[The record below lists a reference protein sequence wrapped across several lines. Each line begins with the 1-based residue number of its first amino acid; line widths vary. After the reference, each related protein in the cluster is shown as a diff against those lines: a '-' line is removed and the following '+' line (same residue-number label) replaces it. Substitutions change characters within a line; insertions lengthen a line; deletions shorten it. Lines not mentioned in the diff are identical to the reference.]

1 MIKAG
6 WLLGLLGLAGGLTA
20 CSPTNSGYTYTPSTY
35 TPSTYSAPTNS
46 SSSDTSTRERR
57 RTERTIV
64 TDRGVT
70 IIQRDPDGTR
80 TIVTSGGYIR
90 VDPPSPRRRH

>member
-1 MIKAG
+1 MMKAR
-6 WLLGLLGLAGGLTA
+6 WLLGLLGLAGSLTA
-20 CSPTNSGYTYTPSTY
+20 CFPTNDGYTYTPS
-35 TPSTYSAPTNS
+35 PSSYSAPTNS

-64 TDRGVT
+64 TNRGVT

-80 TIVTSGGYIR
+80 TTVTSSGYIR
-90 VDPPSPRRRH
+90 VDPPSPRRRR

>member
-1 MIKAG
+1 MMKAR
-6 WLLGLLGLAGGLTA
+6 WLLGLLGLAGSLTA
-20 CSPTNSGYTYTPSTY
+20 CFPSSDGYTYTPSSY
-35 TPSTYSAPTNS
+35 STPTNS

-64 TDRGVT
+64 TNRGVT

-80 TIVTSGGYIR
+80 TTVKSNGYVR
-90 VDPPSPRRRH
+90 VDPPSPRRHR